1 MTTFVNIPS
10 TLNEMRAQLVN
21 EYEKDKLTLIRLEN
35 TYFKPETSREWCV
48 NERPDIKRLEKDL
61 SEREEA
67 IIHLERA
74 LRILSKGEYDYRF
87 DRDVHVGTL
96 FCNP

>member
-10 TLNEMRAQLVN
+10 TLNEMRAQLVS
-21 EYEKDKLTLIRLEN
+21 EYEKDKLTYLRLEN
-35 TYFKPETSREWCV
+35 TYFKPDTPSEWCV
-48 NERPDIKRLEKDL
+48 NARPEIKRLEKDL

-87 DRDVHVGTL
+87 NGDVHTDTL